1 MEMEYDIM
9 ATETDEVW
17 NIRFFC
23 NNEICGKL
31 RLGTVEKDAFQPK
44 LDELGWTERT

>member
-1 MEMEYDIM
+1 MEMSYEICE
-9 ATETDEVW
+9 TEDPDMW

-31 RLGTVEKDAFQPK
+31 RLGTVEKDALQPK
-44 LDELGWTERT
+44 LVELGWTERT